1 MDLNDTQTEAI
12 ARATLAA
19 CHQDI
24 RYVDEVPVVLLP
36 EGFTV
41 EDLENKM
48 YAPSRKRGTT
58 VLNDAESFIAVVN
71 DQKGASTRLFSTINP
86 PTFTAVFNHHA
97 DVPGWGDHRAKY
109 NAPIS
114 PEWGAWVKANK
125 QKMNQVEM
133 AQFLESNLVDV
144 VYIAKADA
152 TDDKPAEVGSPDGA
166 TMLEICRTLA
176 AKKDVEFKSA
186 VRLGD
191 GSTQFT
197 YNEEVR
203 GSAANGTLEI
213 PEQFSIGIPVFE
225 NGDKYR
231 VDVRFRYRIG
241 QGGDLVMWLEL
252 VRPHK
257 VIEDAVKQL
266 RADIAAK
273 TELHVLN
280 GSPSN

>member
-1 MDLNDTQTEAI
+1 MDLNETQSEVI
-12 ARATLAA
+12 ANDALAA
-19 CHQDI
+19 CNQAT
-24 RYVDEVPVVLLP
+24 RFVGETPMVLLP
-36 EGFTV
+36 DGFSV
-41 EDLENKM
+41 KSLEMNLP
-48 YAPSRKRGTT
+48 APVRKQGTT
-58 VLNDAESFIAVVN
+58 TLNDAESFVAVVN
-71 DQKGASTRLFSTINP
+71 DQKDENTRLFSTIKP
-86 PTFTAVFNHHA
+86 PTFTAVFNHNA
-97 DVPGWGDHRAKY
+97 VGAGWGDHMAKY

-114 PEWGAWVKANK
+114 PEWGAWNTADK
-125 QKMNQVEM
+125 QKFNQVEM
-133 AQFLESNLVDV
+133 AQFLESNLVDIV
-144 VYIAKADA
+144 HIPKTQATTDA
-152 TDDKPAEVGSPDGA
+152 PAEVGSPDGA

-213 PEQFSIGIPVFE
+213 PEQFSIGVPVFE
-225 NGDKYR
+225 NGEKYR

-266 RADIAAK
+266 RSLIGEK
-273 TELHVLN
+273 TGMQVLN
-280 GSPSN
+280 GTPSK

>member
-1 MDLNDTQTEAI
+1 MNLNETQTETI
-12 ARATLAA
+12 ARASLAA
-19 CHQDI
+19 CHQQT
-24 RYVDEVPVVLLP
+24 RMVGSVPTVLLP
-36 EGFTV
+36 EGFQV
-41 EDLENKM
+41 ENLEHILPTP
-48 YAPSRKRGTT
+48 ARKRGTV

-71 DQKGASTRLFSTINP
+71 DQKDGNTRLFSTINP

-97 DVPGWGDHRAKY
+97 ESAGWGDHKAKY

-114 PEWGAWVKANK
+114 PEWGAWNKADK
-125 QKMNQVEM
+125 QKLNQVEM
-133 AQFLESNLVDV
+133 AQFLESNLVD
-144 VYIAKADA
+144 IAHILKADA
-152 TDDKPAEVGSPDGA
+152 TEDKPAEVGSPDGA

-213 PEQFSIGIPVFE
+213 PEQFSIGVPVFE
-225 NGDKYR
+225 NGQKYR

-241 QGGDLVMWLEL
+241 QSGDLVMWLEL

-266 RADIAAK
+266 RAQIGEQ
-273 TELHVLN
+273 TGLPVLN
-280 GSPSN
+280 GVPSN